1 MGYEYFGNQMLG
13 VALTLPRIAAA
24 FLMLPL
30 LTSENMPA
38 LVRNS
43 FFVSLSIIVFPLASA
58 ASSTVMTH
66 GPWAFII
73 LKEIF
78 IGTAIG
84 FAFGSV
90 FWAIGS
96 AGNFI
101 DAKIGTTMASVIDP
115 LAGHQTSLSG
125 AFLTQ
130 LAAWLFMASG
140 AFLVFLDLLLS
151 SYSVW
156 PVDALLPQLKPAGSD
171 FFVGQ
176 FSDQMTLALLL
187 AAPALVVMSLVDLS
201 LGLINRYAQQLNVFT
216 LTMPIKSWI
225 GSWILMLMLGVFVEV
240 VLRKIFENTHLL
252 DVLKRLF

>member
-43 FFVSLSIIVFPLASA
+43 FFVSLAIIVFPLASA
-58 ASSTVMTH
+58 SSSAVMTH

-78 IGTAIG
+78 IGVSIG
-84 FAFGSV
+84 FAFGAV
-90 FWAIGS
+90 FWGIGS

-101 DAKIGTTMASVIDP
+101 DAKIGTSMASVVDP
-115 LAGHQTSLSG
+115 LGGHQTSLSG

-130 LAAWLFMASG
+130 LAAWLFMSSG
-140 AFLVFLDLLLS
+140 AFMVEARVGISGYAGGWWTLCRDVS
-151 SYSVW
+151 SFWDGGRAAQGSETGSAWRQSQETYEM
-156 PVDALLPQLKPAGSD
+156 LPRG
-171 FFVGQ
+171 
-176 FSDQMTLALLL
+176 
-187 AAPALVVMSLVDLS
+187 
-201 LGLINRYAQQLNVFT
+201 
-216 LTMPIKSWI
+216 
-225 GSWILMLMLGVFVEV
+225 
-240 VLRKIFENTHLL
+240 
-252 DVLKRLF
+252 RL